1 MTFQLKPFRIGTIE
15 VPLPVVLAPLA
26 GYSDLPY
33 RIICRRLGVKY
44 CTTEMMLD
52 KMVLIAGRLQ
62 NRMMAMTEEDHPVAG
77 QLIGNMPDEM
87 VQAAEVL
94 CRKGFDAVDINFAC
108 PVRKALSRKRGG
120 YMMTQAQQCGEIV
133 RAVVRAC
140 DRPVT
145 LKVRQKFKKAHDTE
159 AFFAI
164 ADEAFAAGI
173 ASLCVHA
180 RSVEIKYAG
189 RADWDFLAAVKQR
202 YADKTIMGSGDILR
216 PQAALD
222 MLGQTGVD
230 AVAVAR
236 GGLGNPWFFRQVQ
249 DLAAGR
255 EMYRPTIAEQR
266 DVIERHFA
274 HAVELYGPLKGP
286 KIMRKFGIKYARM
299 HPTPSKLRVAF
310 VAVKKSQQWQEVLNK
325 YYTAE
330 YEGHRPAEPHP
341 IDPSEF

>member
-1 MTFQLKPFRIGTIE
+1 MTFELKPFRIGPIE

-33 RIICRRLGVKY
+33 RIICRRLGAKY
-44 CTTEMMLD
+44 CATEMMLD
-52 KMVLIAGRLQ
+52 KMVLIMGRLH
-62 NRMMAMTEEDHPVAG
+62 NRMMATTEEDHPIAG
-77 QLIGNMPDEM
+77 QLIGNTPDEM
-87 VQAAEVL
+87 VKAAEEL
-94 CRKGFDAVDINFAC
+94 CRKGFDVVDLNFAC

-120 YMMTQAQQCGEIV
+120 FMLTQVDLCAEIL
-133 RAVVRAC
+133 RAVVKAV

-145 LKVRQKFKKAHDTE
+145 LKIRQKFKKAHDTE

-164 ADEAFAAGI
+164 ADAAFAAGI
-173 ASLCVHA
+173 SSLCVHA

-216 PQAALD
+216 PQAAID
-222 MLGQTGVD
+222 MIQHTGVD

-266 DVIERHFA
+266 EVMERHFA
-274 HAVELYGPLKGP
+274 HAIELYGPLKGP

-310 VAVKKSQQWQEVLNK
+310 VAVKRPQQWQEVLDK
-325 YYTAE
+325 YYTDE
-330 YEGHRPAEPHP
+330 YEKGSHERTAET
-341 IDPSEF
+341 D